1 MRVTYVPRTVPRY
14 GRGWYAHPVRTV
26 RGALGASR
34 HAPPVRTTYPTRE
47 AGTRSLYVPN
57 GGAGAYVSA
66 RTGARATALLSSIMP
81 VLETSIGETAII
93 LRWSTL
99 STTEEIWLGCGCG

>member
-1 MRVTYVPRTVPRY
+1 MYVPY
-14 GRGWYAHPVRTV
+14 
-26 RGALGASR
+26 
-34 HAPPVRTTYPTRE
+34 
-47 AGTRSLYVPN
+47 

-66 RTGARATALLSSIMP
+66 RTGTRATALLSSIMP

-99 STTEEIWLGCGCG
+99 STTEEIWLG